1 MPKEGGWLFTLH
13 ERKVDFPKALEPP
26 GQNANP
32 RARIMQSTQLL
43 RALGLGQHSR
53 PKGLRVGEIP

>member
-1 MPKEGGWLFTLH
+1 MPKEGGRLFTLH

-32 RARIMQSTQLL
+32 RARIIQSTQL
-43 RALGLGQHSR
+43 RALGLGRHSK
-53 PKGLRVGEIP
+53 PK